1 MATTTAT
8 LTLSSAD
15 LTGDALALSTTT
27 TLTKAGT
34 ATGMDQTTGV
44 SRKLFGTAVTKH
56 LLIDGSDYNP
66 ATAGADDKAHKV
78 YIKNLSTTAA
88 EYVSIVISNDSATTD
103 DDIELG
109 KIYAGDF
116 AFFPYEGFNDIL
128 VTTSDNNMSVEFM
141 VIYED

>member
-15 LTGDALALSTTT
+15 LTGDALSLSTTA

-44 SRKLFGTAVTKH
+44 SRKLFGTAVTKQV
-56 LLIDGSDYNP
+56 LIDGSDYNP
-66 ATAGADDKAHKV
+66 ATAAATNKAHKV

-88 EYVSIVISNDSATTD
+88 EYVTINIDPTPATASS
-103 DDIELG
+103 EVEMG
-109 KIYAGDF
+109 KLYAGDF
-116 AFFPYEGFNDIL
+116 AFFPYEGYNDIL
-128 VTTSDNNMSVEFM
+128 VSTSDNNMSVEFM
-141 VIYED
+141 VIYEA